1 MYSLICSTR
10 EKMMTTDIFAE
21 MEADAVDASV
31 IPKDTE
37 LSGVAAIAQKQL
49 ELEADVARTE
59 DYLKQLKKDLEQ
71 VSTRDLPD
79 ALMELGLS
87 GLPLAD
93 GTVITIKPFVSA
105 SISKNRQEEAH
116 TWLNN
121 NGHGDL
127 IKNIISVNTG
137 KDAEAADLAYKA
149 LADVGFAPDTK
160 ESVHSQTLK
169 AFVREQ
175 VEAGTALPLELFGVF
190 LGQKATIKKGS

>member
-1 MYSLICSTR
+1 
-10 EKMMTTDIFAE
+10 MTTDIFAE

-31 IPKDTE
+31 IPKDKE
-37 LSGVAAIAQKQL
+37 LKGVAEIAHKQL
-49 ELEADVARTE
+49 ELEEAVSRTE
-59 DYLKQLKKDLEQ
+59 DHLKQLKKDLEQ

-93 GTVITIKPFVSA
+93 GTVISIKPFVSA
-105 SISKNRQEEAH
+105 SISKARQEEAH
-116 TWLNN
+116 TWLNI

-127 IKNIISVNTG
+127 IKNIVSINAG
-137 KDAEAADLAYKA
+137 KDKLAADTAIDA
-149 LADVGFAPDTK
+149 LVDAGFAPDVK
-160 ESVHSQTLK
+160 ESVHAQTLK

-190 LGQKATIKKGS
+190 SIKKRSWFTSRILR

>member
-1 MYSLICSTR
+1 MN
-10 EKMMTTDIFAE
+10 DIFAE
-21 MEADAVDASV
+21 MEADAIDASV
-31 IPKDTE
+31 IPQDKE
-37 LSGVAAIAQKQL
+37 LLGVAAIAQKQL
-49 ELEADVARTE
+49 ELEDSVSRAE
-59 DYLKQLKKDLEQ
+59 DHLKQLKKDLEQ

-93 GTVITIKPFVSA
+93 GTVISIKSFVSA
-105 SISKNRQEEAH
+105 SISKANQEQAH
-116 TWLNN
+116 QWLVEH
-121 NGHGDL
+121 GHADL

-137 KDAEAADLAYKA
+137 KDALAATTAYEA
-149 LADVGFAPDTK
+149 LAEAGFTPDTK
-160 ESVHSQTLK
+160 ESVHNQTLK

>member
-1 MYSLICSTR
+1 
-10 EKMMTTDIFAE
+10 MTTDIFAE

-31 IPKDTE
+31 IPKDKE
-37 LSGVAAIAQKQL
+37 LKGVAEIAHKQL
-49 ELEADVARTE
+49 ELEEAVSRTE
-59 DYLKQLKKDLEQ
+59 DHLKQLKKDLEQ

-93 GTVITIKPFVSA
+93 GTVISIKPFVSA
-105 SISKNRQEEAH
+105 SISKARQEEAH
-116 TWLNN
+116 TWLNL

-127 IKNIISVNTG
+127 IKNIVSINAG
-137 KDAEAADLAYKA
+137 KDKLAADTAIDA
-149 LADVGFAPDTK
+149 LVDAGFAPDVK
-160 ESVHSQTLK
+160 ESVHAQTLK